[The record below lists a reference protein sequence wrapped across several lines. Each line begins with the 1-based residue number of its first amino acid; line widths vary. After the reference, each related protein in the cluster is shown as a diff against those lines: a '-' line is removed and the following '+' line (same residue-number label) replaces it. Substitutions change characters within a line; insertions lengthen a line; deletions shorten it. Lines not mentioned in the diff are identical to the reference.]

1 MSDSDH
7 RYGDAPLGR
16 SVEEIEREGG
26 NLVNSPVPGENR
38 NDDGIVPVV
47 VPPAVA
53 GTGVG
58 APLVGG
64 VAGTG
69 SALPAAGLLVA
80 GNRDHGLVE
89 DGGDA
94 DDGRARENRDSSEG
108 TV

>member
-7 RYGDAPLGR
+7 RYGDAPLGK

-38 NDDGIVPVV
+38 HEDGALPVV
-47 VPPAVA
+47 IPPAVA

-69 SALPAAGLLVA
+69 SALPAAGLLVT
-80 GNRDHGLVE
+80 GDRGLIE
-89 DGGDA
+89 EGGDA

>member
-1 MSDSDH
+1 MSDTDH
-7 RYGDAPLGR
+7 RYGDAPLGK

-38 NDDGIVPVV
+38 GDDGVLPVV
-47 VPPAVA
+47 IPPAVA

-69 SALPAAGLLVA
+69 NGLAAAELAVV
-80 GNRDHGLVE
+80 GNGRLVE

-94 DDGRARENRDSSEG
+94 DDGTARANRDSSEG